1 MFHRVEG
8 LSGVAEPVIITDVVY
23 ATETKPLRKEGE
35 GEDGNGEYERLKSV
49 IEEKQKELK
58 HLEFKATVLE
68 EERRLLEQFAGHVTK
83 VSHRKVHVHV
93 DVYVQYVCIAVVYT
107 LILIHLFI
115 YMRIEGLHLFW
126 YAHTCA

>member
-35 GEDGNGEYERLKSV
+35 GEEGNGEYERLKSV

-68 EERRLLEQFAGHVTK
+68 KERRLLEQFAGHVTK
-83 VSHRKVHVHV
+83 VSHRKVHA
-93 DVYVQYVCIAVVYT
+93 C
-107 LILIHLFI
+107 
-115 YMRIEGLHLFW
+115 
-126 YAHTCA
+126 TC